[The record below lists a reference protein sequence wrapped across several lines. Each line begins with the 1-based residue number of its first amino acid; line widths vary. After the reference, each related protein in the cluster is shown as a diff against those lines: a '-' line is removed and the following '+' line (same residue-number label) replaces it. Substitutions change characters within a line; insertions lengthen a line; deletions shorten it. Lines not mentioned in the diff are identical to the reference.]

1 MVLDYKKMEKIKALL
16 IDDEPLACDLV
27 EEYLQDYLDVEVV
40 GRCYD
45 GFEGLKAINE
55 QKPDLIFLDV
65 QMPKISGFEMLELL
79 DEPPA
84 VIFATAFDEY
94 AIQAFEQNAIDYLL
108 KPFSKDR
115 FDKAIKKF
123 LDRKESAREEVKKV
137 VEEASQAANQNRVV
151 LKDGARIRIIPL
163 KDIVRLEADDD
174 YVKIFTG
181 QGNFM
186 KKKTLTHFEK
196 TLNKDVFVRV
206 HRSHL
211 VNISHIFRI
220 DPYEKNSHIALLKD
234 DTRVPVSKSGYQLL
248 KNALNL

>member
-1 MVLDYKKMEKIKALL
+1 MAILKALL

-27 EEYLQDYLDVEVV
+27 EEYLQDYAEVEVL
-40 GRCYD
+40 GRCHD

-55 QKPDLIFLDV
+55 HKPDLVFLDV

-94 AIQAFEQNAIDYLL
+94 AIQAFEQNAVDYLL
-108 KPFSKDR
+108 KPFSKER
-115 FDKAIKKF
+115 FDKAVKKF
-123 LDRKESAREEVKKV
+123 LDRKETSVENVKKV
-137 VEEASQAANQNRVV
+137 AEEATQVTNQNRVV
-151 LKDGARIRIIPL
+151 LKDGARIRIIPV
-163 KDIVRLEADDD
+163 KDISRLEADDD
-174 YVKIFTG
+174 YVKIFTA

-211 VNISHIFRI
+211 VNVSHISRI

-234 DTRVPVSKSGYQLL
+234 DTRVPVSRSGYQLL
-248 KNALNL
+248 KEVLNL

>member
-1 MVLDYKKMEKIKALL
+1 MLKLKVLL

-27 EEYLQDYLDVEVV
+27 EEYLQDHNEIKVL
-40 GRCYD
+40 GRCHD
-45 GFEGLKAINE
+45 GFEGVKAI
-55 QKPDLIFLDV
+55 QKHKPDLIFLDV

-94 AIQAFEQNAIDYLL
+94 AIQAFEQNAVDYLL
-108 KPFSKDR
+108 KPFSKER
-115 FDKAIKKF
+115 FDAALQKF
-123 LDRKESAREEVKKV
+123 LARKESTSVQVKKV
-137 VEEASQAANQNRVV
+137 TEEVTQAPNQNRVV
-151 LKDGARIRIIPL
+151 IKDGARIRIISV

-174 YVKIFTG
+174 YVKIFTT

-196 TLNKDVFVRV
+196 TLNKDLFVRV

-211 VNISHIFRI
+211 VNISHILRI
-220 DPYEKNSHIALLKD
+220 DPYEKNSHVALLKD
-234 DTRVPVSKSGYQLL
+234 DTRVSVSRSGYQLL
-248 KNALNL
+248 KEVLNM

>member
-1 MVLDYKKMEKIKALL
+1 MKKIKALL

-27 EEYLQDYLDVEVV
+27 QEYLQDYGEVEIV
-40 GRCYD
+40 GRCHD

-55 QKPDLIFLDV
+55 HQPDLVFLDV

-94 AIQAFEQNAIDYLL
+94 AIKAFEQNAVDYLL
-108 KPFSKDR
+108 KPFSKER
-115 FDKAIKKF
+115 FDKALQKF
-123 LDRKESAREEVKKV
+123 LVRQGALPENVKKV
-137 VEEASQAANQNRVV
+137 VEEAVQTTDQNRVV
-151 LKDGARIRIIPL
+151 IKDGAKIRIIPV
-163 KDIVRLEADDD
+163 KDIIRLEADDD
-174 YVKIFTG
+174 YVKIFTA

-196 TLNKDVFVRV
+196 TLTQDIFVRV

-211 VNISHIFRI
+211 LNISHILRI
-220 DPYEKNSHIALLKD
+220 DPYEKNSHVALLKD
-234 DTRVPVSKSGYQLL
+234 NTRVPVSRSGYQVL
-248 KNALNL
+248 KGVLNL

>member
-1 MVLDYKKMEKIKALL
+1 MIKILL

-27 EEYLQDYLDVEVV
+27 QEYLQEYAEVEIV
-40 GRCYD
+40 GRCHD

-55 QKPDLIFLDV
+55 HQPDLVFLDV

-94 AIQAFEQNAIDYLL
+94 AIQAFEQNAVDYLL
-108 KPFSKDR
+108 KPFSKER
-115 FDKAIKKF
+115 FDKAVQKF
-123 LDRKESAREEVKKV
+123 LDRQQAPPEKVKKV
-137 VEEASQAANQNRVV
+137 VEEATQTANQNRVV
-151 LKDGARIRIIPL
+151 IKDGAKIRIISV
-163 KDIVRLEADDD
+163 KDIIRLEADDD
-174 YVKIFTG
+174 YVKIFTT

-196 TLNKDVFVRV
+196 TLTQDVFVRV

-211 VNISHIFRI
+211 LNISHISRI
-220 DPYEKNSHIALLKD
+220 DPYEKNSHLALLKD
-234 DTRVPVSKSGYQLL
+234 NTRVPISRSGYQLL
-248 KNALNL
+248 KGVLNL

>member
-1 MVLDYKKMEKIKALL
+1 MIKAVL

-27 EEYLQDYLDVEVV
+27 EEYLQAHDEVQV
-40 GRCYD
+40 LARCHD

-55 QKPDLIFLDV
+55 HKPDLIFLDV

-94 AIQAFEQNAIDYLL
+94 AIQAFEQNAVDYLL

-115 FDKAIKKF
+115 FDKALQKF
-123 LDRKESAREEVKKV
+123 LDRKESSVENVKQVAEV
-137 VEEASQAANQNRVV
+137 ATQAPNQNRVV
-151 LKDGARIRIIPL
+151 LKDGARIRIISV
-163 KDIVRLEADDD
+163 KDIIRLEADDD
-174 YVKIFTG
+174 YVKICTTE
-181 QGNFM
+181 GNFM

-196 TLNKDVFVRV
+196 TLNRDLFVRV

-211 VNISHIFRI
+211 VNISHVSRI

-234 DTRVPVSKSGYQLL
+234 GSRVPVSRSGYQLL
-248 KNALNL
+248 KDILSL

>member
-1 MVLDYKKMEKIKALL
+1 MIKAVL

-27 EEYLQDYLDVEVV
+27 EEYLQAHAEVQV
-40 GRCYD
+40 LARCHD

-55 QKPDLIFLDV
+55 HKPDLIFLDV

-94 AIQAFEQNAIDYLL
+94 AIQAFEQNAVDYLL

-115 FDKAIKKF
+115 FDKALQKF
-123 LDRKESAREEVKKV
+123 LDRKESSVENVKQV
-137 VEEASQAANQNRVV
+137 AEAATQAPNQNRVV
-151 LKDGARIRIIPL
+151 LKDGARIRIISV
-163 KDIVRLEADDD
+163 KDIIRLEADDD
-174 YVKIFTG
+174 YVKICTTE
-181 QGNFM
+181 GNFM

-196 TLNKDVFVRV
+196 TLNKDLFVRI

-211 VNISHIFRI
+211 VNISHVSRI

-234 DTRVPVSKSGYQLL
+234 GSRVPVSRSGYQLL
-248 KNALNL
+248 KDILSL